1 MEMKETIKVAG
12 GIALKSLAKW
22 SLIVFLGCF
31 ITLITFLISFLWNID
46 LLFVD
51 DQTFSGYFKDLL
63 HQNIPAL
70 ILVFG
75 APLFVVIYVIMAK
88 KVSIQNIIYLL
99 IQSQAGDYATSAIAS
114 AAEKITENKGWH
126 SELINKGVLKVK
138 MLQAAKDDPK
148 TSQIQ
153 RSILRYG
160 FKKINL
166 DDVDFQQEDLQLST
180 LLVEKFKLFFT
191 ETVKPSLFFFWML
204 ILLQMVLMIASL
216 ILR

>member
-1 MEMKETIKVAG
+1 MKETIKVAG
-12 GIALKSLAKW
+12 SIALKSLAKW

-51 DQTFSGYFKDLL
+51 DQTFSGYFNDLL
-63 HQNIPAL
+63 HQNITAL
-70 ILVFG
+70 ILIFG
-75 APLFVVIYVIMAK
+75 APLFVVVYVIMAK

-99 IQSQAGDYATSAIAS
+99 IQSQAGDYATSAIVT
-114 AAEKITENKGWH
+114 AAEKITQKKGWH
-126 SELINKGVLKVK
+126 SELIDKGVLKVK